1 MAYMKTPREY
11 QLEQETQRLAK
22 ESKVVKQHL
31 ALEKRLERLE
41 DLVARVCDVLVRTSL
56 VPR

>member
-1 MAYMKTPREY
+1 MKTPREY

-22 ESKVVKQHL
+22 ESKAVRQHL

-41 DLVARVCDVLVRTSL
+41 DLLARVCDVLVKTSL